1 MPQLI
6 DLSHRLSPDM
16 PSYPG
21 LPEPEF
27 RVWRSH
33 EESARLGNYASGTT
47 FQFAHYEFGGNT
59 GTYVDA
65 PIHRFPEGGDIAGI
79 PLEKL
84 ANLEGLL
91 VDAPSCEIGADAFIG
106 LDVENKAVLARTGWS
121 SRWDTSGYFQ
131 SGPYMT
137 AEACT
142 YLVEAGATLVGID
155 CANIDNM
162 ADPARPAHT
171 ILLRAGVP
179 IVEHLTNLAAIPAG
193 RGFRFFAVPPAV
205 EGGTSFVV
213 RAFAICD

>member
-1 MPQLI
+1 
-6 DLSHRLSPDM
+6 M

-21 LPEPEF
+21 LPEPQI

-33 EESARLGNYASGTT
+33 EETARLGSYAEGTT

-65 PIHRFPEGGDIAGI
+65 PIHRFPEGGDIASI

-84 ANLEGLL
+84 ANLEGLV
-91 VDAPSCEIGADAFIG
+91 VDAPPEGIGPDAFNG
-106 LDVENKAVLARTGWS
+106 LDVRGKAVLVRTGWS
-121 SRWDTSGYFQ
+121 DRWGTPDYFK
-131 SGPYMT
+131 SGPYLT

-142 YLVEAGATLVGID
+142 YLVDAGATLVGID

-162 ADPARPAHT
+162 TDPARPAHT

-179 IVEHLTNLAAIPAG
+179 VVEHLTNLAAIPDQTT
-193 RGFRFFAVPPAV
+193 FRFFAVPPAV
-205 EGGTSFVV
+205 EGGTSFAI
-213 RAFAICD
+213 RALAICD